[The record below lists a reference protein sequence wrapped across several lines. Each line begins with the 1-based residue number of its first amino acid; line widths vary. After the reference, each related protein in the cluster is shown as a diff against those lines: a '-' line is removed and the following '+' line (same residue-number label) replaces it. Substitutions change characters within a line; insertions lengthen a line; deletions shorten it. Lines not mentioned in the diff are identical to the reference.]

1 MEYLHCDNEQQ
12 IITNKNYKIMNSY
25 NIYEE
30 NNEATILYHAI
41 ARDED
46 QVMELAKEAGID
58 MDGLSIELERSNVK
72 DQLGKPLSARIED
85 ALIY

>member
-1 MEYLHCDNEQQ
+1 
-12 IITNKNYKIMNSY
+12 MNSY
-25 NIYEE
+25 NIPKK

>member
-1 MEYLHCDNEQQ
+1 
-12 IITNKNYKIMNSY
+12 MNSY
-25 NIYEE
+25 NIYEK

-58 MDGLSIELERSNVK
+58 MDGLSIEQERSNVK
-72 DQLGKPLSARIED
+72 DQLGKTLSARIED

>member
-1 MEYLHCDNEQQ
+1 
-12 IITNKNYKIMNSY
+12 MNSY
-25 NIYEE
+25 NIYEK

-58 MDGLSIELERSNVK
+58 MDGLSTELERSNVK
-72 DQLGKPLSARIED
+72 DQLGKTLSARIED

>member
-1 MEYLHCDNEQQ
+1 
-12 IITNKNYKIMNSY
+12 MNSY
-25 NIYEE
+25 NIYKK

-58 MDGLSIELERSNVK
+58 MDGWV
-72 DQLGKPLSARIED
+72 
-85 ALIY
+85 

>member
-1 MEYLHCDNEQQ
+1 MGSEMCIRDRL
-12 IITNKNYKIMNSY
+12 MNSY
-25 NIYEE
+25 NICEE

-72 DQLGKPLSARIED
+72 DQLGKPLPARIED

>member
-1 MEYLHCDNEQQ
+1 
-12 IITNKNYKIMNSY
+12 MNSY
-25 NIYEE
+25 NIYEK

-46 QVMELAKEAGID
+46 QVMELAKEVGID

-72 DQLGKPLSARIED
+72 DQLEKPLSARIED

>member
-1 MEYLHCDNEQQ
+1 
-12 IITNKNYKIMNSY
+12 MNSY

-30 NNEATILYHAI
+30 KHSSTILYHAI

-46 QVMELAKEAGID
+46 QVIELAKEAGID
-58 MDGLSIELERSNVK
+58 MDGLSIGLEQSNVK
-72 DQLGKPLSARIED
+72 DQLGKPLPAKIED

>member
-1 MEYLHCDNEQQ
+1 
-12 IITNKNYKIMNSY
+12 MNSY

-30 NNEATILYHAI
+30 KHSSTILYHAI

-46 QVMELAKEAGID
+46 QVVELAKEAGID

-72 DQLGKPLSARIED
+72 DQLGRPLSARIED

>member
-1 MEYLHCDNEQQ
+1 
-12 IITNKNYKIMNSY
+12 MNSY
-25 NIYEE
+25 NIYDDNHYE
-30 NNEATILYHAI
+30 TILYHAI

-46 QVMELAKEAGID
+46 QVMELAKEAGSD

-72 DQLGKPLSARIED
+72 DQLGRPLSARIED